1 MVGEIKK
8 YQGNEDVVIIL
19 TGSNHSE
26 NVATRLGISKSEM
39 ILISNCE
46 SEYSKDGYLQDVKVL
61 PFDVEPHTKMP
72 TIPSVITERLAEIQK
87 SKTTSEE
94 NKKVGVTSDE
104 AVSNLEDEMSTI
116 ADLMKGNGIELEEV
130 VNNEKAESSGSFV
143 EAEQDRKIKN
153 SDENYK

>member
-104 AVSNLEDEMSTI
+104 AVSNLEDEMSI
-116 ADLMKGNGIELEEV
+116 
-130 VNNEKAESSGSFV
+130 
-143 EAEQDRKIKN
+143 IK
-153 SDENYK
+153 